1 MARQGQP
8 QEPHRGI
15 WDRVEISGTNAAYV
29 GSHRHEGIVALAGP
43 SAAPGGLFASIEDV
57 APTIQYLLGEPIPES
72 MEGRLIDAAIDPA
85 LLESRPPAYA
95 ADELGPSNG
104 VRAFDD
110 DEAGNVQERLRGL
123 GYIE

>member
-1 MARQGQP
+1 
-8 QEPHRGI
+8 
-15 WDRVEISGTNAAYV
+15 
-29 GSHRHEGIVALAGP
+29 
-43 SAAPGGLFASIEDV
+43 
-57 APTIQYLLGEPIPES
+57 

-95 ADELGPSNG
+95 ADDVEVSGG

-110 DEAGNVQERLRGL
+110 DEAGDVQERLRGL